1 MGSRPDSRPLPPSQ
15 RTADRLHSAA
25 IHLLRRLRAED
36 DATGLS
42 APRLS
47 ALSVLVFAG
56 PLPLGELAAAE
67 QVSAPTMSRLVK
79 GLEGEGLVTRS
90 PDPEDGRVRRVEAT
104 VEGRRVLM
112 EGKRRRVERL
122 AGELDALPP
131 EKRRILDT
139 AAGILERLS
148 LPEGHPRT
156 GSDPSS
162 DSS

>member
-1 MGSRPDSRPLPPSQ
+1 MSDPTGATMSDLTASH

-47 ALSVLVFAG
+47 ALSVVVFAG

-67 QVSAPTMSRLVK
+67 QVSAPTMSRLVTE
-79 GLEGEGLVTRS
+79 LEGEGLVQRS
-90 PDPEDGRVRRVEAT
+90 RDPEDGRVRRVEAT
-104 VEGRRVLM
+104 KEGRRVLL

-122 AGELDALPP
+122 AGELDALPR
-131 EKRRILDT
+131 EERLLLD
-139 AAGILERLS
+139 AAAAVLERLS
-148 LPEGHPRT
+148 LPPDHPRA
-156 GSDPSS
+156 DPRRS
-162 DSS
+162 